1 MIVNYAMMHV
11 CCSYNIMSSKLY
23 VNYSELISVSMYST
37 YHKTE
42 TVTFRVIVKSKFN
55 LERNSLRYCSKWHVI
70 SAQINYCGK
79 ILHGSLV
86 ELLNRLSPPLV
97 LTRIAM
103 QYSRLGSRPVML
115 TELCSKRFSLTETV
129 LLSTNSKLEQF
140 RVVFKIG

>member
-1 MIVNYAMMHV
+1 M

-23 VNYSELISVSMYST
+23 VNYSELINVSMYST

-70 SAQINYCGK
+70 SAQTNYCGN
-79 ILHGSLV
+79 ILHESLV

-103 QYSRLGSRPVML
+103 QYSWLGSRSVML
-115 TELCSKRFSLTETV
+115 AELCSKRFSLTETV
-129 LLSTNSKLEQF
+129 SLSTNSKLEQF
-140 RVVFKIG
+140 RVVSKTG